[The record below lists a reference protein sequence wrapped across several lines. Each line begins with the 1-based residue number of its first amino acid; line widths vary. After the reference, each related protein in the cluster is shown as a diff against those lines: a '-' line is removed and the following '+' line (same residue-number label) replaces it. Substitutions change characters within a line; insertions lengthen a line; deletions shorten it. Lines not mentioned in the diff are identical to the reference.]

1 MFQQVWS
8 SFTHNINRVIHS
20 TSGAW
25 SISDQYIRNPV
36 VQGCIHRRSK
46 YMEIKIGKHTIG
58 PGHPT
63 YFIADVAANHD
74 GDLERAKLLIHLA
87 QQAGADAA
95 KFQNFRAPKIV
106 SDYGF
111 THMDGQFSHQASW
124 KKSVFQVYTEASIP
138 FEWTTILKEECDKVG
153 LDYFSAPYD
162 FEAIDMLDPYVQMYK
177 AGSGEIDWIEAL
189 ERMASKGK
197 PFFVAT
203 GASTIGEV
211 QRAVH
216 AILKINPQLVLMQ
229 CNTNYTASPQNYDH
243 LHLNVLKTYATMF
256 PEVILGLSDHT
267 HALAPVLGAVTLG
280 ARVIE
285 RHFTD
290 NNERQGPD
298 HKFAMDPAGWTRM
311 VEETR
316 LLERALGSPDKFVAG
331 NEVDTAIVQR
341 RCLRAARDIQAGE
354 VFTREM
360 IDVLRPATP
369 GAIKP
374 NQIPAVLGTRA
385 LQDIP
390 FGKELR
396 WTDLGA

>member
-1 MFQQVWS
+1 
-8 SFTHNINRVIHS
+8 
-20 TSGAW
+20 
-25 SISDQYIRNPV
+25 
-36 VQGCIHRRSK
+36 
-46 YMEIKIGKHTIG
+46 MEITIASHTIG
-58 PGHPT
+58 LNHPT
-63 YFIADVAANHD
+63 YFIADIAANHD
-74 GDLERAKLLIHLA
+74 GDLERARLLIRLA
-87 QQAGADAA
+87 KQAGADAA

-111 THMDGQFSHQASW
+111 THMDGQVSHQASW

-138 FEWTTILKEECDKVG
+138 FEWTPILKAECDQAG
-153 LDYFSAPYD
+153 IEFFSAPYD
-162 FEAIDMLDPYVQMYK
+162 FEAIDMLDQYVQMYK

-197 PFFVAT
+197 PFFIAT
-203 GASTIGEV
+203 GASDIGEV

-229 CNTNYTASPQNYDH
+229 CNTNYTASPANYDH
-243 LHLNVLKTYATMF
+243 LHLNVLKTYASLF
-256 PEVILGLSDHT
+256 PQVILGLSDHT

-290 NNERQGPD
+290 RNDREGPD
-298 HKFAMDPAGWTRM
+298 HKFAMNPENWARM

-316 LLERALGSPDKFVAG
+316 LLERSLGSPDKFVAG
-331 NEVDTAIVQR
+331 NEVETAIIQR
-341 RCLRAARDIQAGE
+341 RCLRAARDIKAGE

-374 NQIPAVLGTRA
+374 NEIELVLGKRSRVD
-385 LQDIP
+385 LP
-390 FGKELR
+390 LGKELR
-396 WTDLGA
+396 WTELGD

>member
-1 MFQQVWS
+1 
-8 SFTHNINRVIHS
+8 
-20 TSGAW
+20 
-25 SISDQYIRNPV
+25 
-36 VQGCIHRRSK
+36 
-46 YMEIKIGKHTIG
+46 MEIKIGQRLIG
-58 PGHPT
+58 PKHPT

-74 GDLERAKLLIHLA
+74 GDLERAKLLIRLCKE
-87 QQAGADAA
+87 AGADAA

-111 THMDGQFSHQASW
+111 RHLAGGGQVSHQAAW
-124 KKSVFQVYTEASIP
+124 KKSVFQVYSEASIP
-138 FEWTTILKEECDKVG
+138 FEWTEILKEECDRVG
-153 LDYFSAPYD
+153 LDFFSAPYD
-162 FEAIDMLDPYVQMYK
+162 FEAIDMLDPYVKMYK

-189 ERMASKGK
+189 ELMAKKNK

-229 CNTNYTASPQNYDH
+229 CNTNYTASPDNYDH
-243 LHLNVLKTYATMF
+243 LHLNVLRTYATMF
-256 PEVILGLSDHT
+256 PDVILGLSDHT
-267 HALAPVLGAVTLG
+267 HAVAPVLGAVTLG

-290 NNERQGPD
+290 SNRREGPD
-298 HKFAMDPAGWTRM
+298 HKFAMNPETWAKM

-316 LLERALGSPDKFVAG
+316 LLERALGSADKFVAE
-331 NEVDTAIVQR
+331 NEVQTAVIQR
-341 RCLRAARDIQAGE
+341 RCLRAARDIRAGE
-354 VFTREM
+354 ILTREM
-360 IDVLRPATP
+360 IDVLRPAAP
-369 GAIKP
+369 GAILP
-374 NQIPAVLGTRA
+374 HEIQAVVGTRA

-396 WTDLGA
+396 WTDIGA